1 MDEIRRALGD
11 RASRVLTIT
20 GAPGVGKT
28 ALALEIAWR
37 EAGRD
42 RFDGGV
48 IWLNGFTAAREAWT
62 QIADALGLGPTAI
75 RRAQSHLRDH
85 SRLLVLDAP
94 TAGDAAFEFVNALAS
109 EETKVLVAGEKLGL
123 AQSELVW
130 ELDALEFPAAFD
142 ALGARWG
149 ARDTEGQGQALPLQ
163 PNELNADAIET
174 ARALADD
181 YAGDGENET
190 ALAVLGIALR
200 LARQIHDKKRA
211 ADCLTNIGLIY
222 RDQGDLDKALEYLEQ
237 SLALARELG
246 SKQGEANQ
254 LGNIGLIYTN
264 RGDLDKALEYHE
276 QALALDRELGYKQG
290 EASDLGNI
298 GLIYRDKG
306 DLDKA
311 LEYFASTLVIQ
322 GITADAQNI
331 TQGNIA
337 RVREKI
343 GEREFDAL
351 AERVTSRLQQ
361 RFDALADADT
371 AEQSRKFVD
380 AANALSDARATF
392 DEKKL
397 DAFEW
402 REYAQLGWRRAVL
415 LKKAGRLLEA
425 RTALRAAFD
434 EFARGKEEPV
444 LGRLCLEMGNLARAM
459 DNYGDAWIHYTD
471 AYRLF
476 KRAGNKRMMAAAR
489 EEAGTLEYFFR
500 QPRACADLEEARRL
514 YSQVGERVR
523 ARTVEQLLR
532 EARAVYATA
541 AEGKGE

>member
-1 MDEIRRALGD
+1 MKHNLPPRRLFFNRRKEIDEIRRALGD

-85 SRLLVLDAP
+85 SRLLVLDAL

-222 RDQGDLDKALEYLEQ
+222 RDQGDLDKALEY
-237 SLALARELG
+237 
-246 SKQGEANQ
+246 
-254 LGNIGLIYTN
+254 
-264 RGDLDKALEYHE
+264 
-276 QALALDRELGYKQG
+276 
-290 EASDLGNI
+290 
-298 GLIYRDKG
+298 
-306 DLDKA
+306 
-311 LEYFASTLVIQ
+311 FASALVIQ
-322 GITADAQNI
+322 GITADAKNI

-337 RVREKI
+337 RLREKI

-351 AERVTSRLQQ
+351 WERVTSRLQK
-361 RFDALADADT
+361 RFDALAAADT
-371 AEQSRKFVD
+371 AERSGKFDD
-380 AANALSDARATF
+380 AAQQLAEARGTF

-402 REYAQLGWRRAVL
+402 RAYARLGRRRALL
-415 LKKAGRLLEA
+415 LKKTGRLLEA
-425 RTALRAAFD
+425 RAALRTAFD
-434 EFARGKEEPV
+434 EFTRGKAEPV
-444 LGRLCLEMGNLARAM
+444 LGQLCLEMGNLARAM

-476 KRAGNKRMMAAAR
+476 RRAGNTRMMAAAR

-500 QPRACADLEEARRL
+500 QPRACADLEEAHRL
-514 YSQVGERVR
+514 YRQVGERVR

-532 EARAVYATA
+532 EARAAYAPTA
-541 AEGKGE
+541 DRKDA

>member
-1 MDEIRRALGD
+1 MKHNLPPRRLFFNRRKEIDEIRRALGD

-42 RFDGGV
+42 RFSGGV
-48 IWLNGFTAAREAWT
+48 IWLNGFTTARDAWSR
-62 QIADALGLGPTAI
+62 ISDALGLGPATI
-75 RRAQSHLRDH
+75 RRTQSHLRDY
-85 SRLLVLDAP
+85 SCLLILDAL
-94 TAGDAAFEFVNALAS
+94 TASDAAFEFVNAVAS

-123 AQSELVW
+123 AQTELTW
-130 ELDALEFPAAFD
+130 ELEALELPPSFDTLAALWNTVIASEAKQSSPD
-142 ALGARWG
+142 EEIASS
-149 ARDTEGQGQALPLQ
+149 Q
-163 PNELNADAIET
+163 PFGSASLRSGSLLAMTPTSDELSAGVIGT

-190 ALAVLGIALR
+190 ALAILDIAR
-200 LARQIHDKKRA
+200 RSAQQIQDKKLE

-222 RDQGDLDKALEYLEQ
+222 SDKGDLDKALEYLEQ
-237 SLALARELG
+237 SLVLARELG
-246 SKQGEANQ
+246 YQQGEANQ
-254 LGNIGLIYTN
+254 
-264 RGDLDKALEYHE
+264 
-276 QALALDRELGYKQG
+276 
-290 EASDLGNI
+290 LGNI

-434 EFARGKEEPV
+434 EFTRGKAEPV
-444 LGRLCLEMGNLARAM
+444 LG
-459 DNYGDAWIHYTD
+459 
-471 AYRLF
+471 
-476 KRAGNKRMMAAAR
+476 
-489 EEAGTLEYFFR
+489 
-500 QPRACADLEEARRL
+500 
-514 YSQVGERVR
+514 
-523 ARTVEQLLR
+523 QL
-532 EARAVYATA
+532 
-541 AEGKGE
+541 